1 VLVSGDVARLVRRP
15 ETVDDVFS
23 RDVLGGVTGLDHVSV
38 ACADVDRSPA
48 FYRDLLGLSLR
59 GRGTGSAGPV
69 GEITGLGDAQVEW
82 ADLALPDGRVLELLR
97 LAGGPPVA
105 GSGHFA
111 LGVAEA
117 DAVHRRLR
125 EAGVPLRSAPVVID
139 DEGDWQGVRCFDAED
154 PDGTVVELVQRPS
167 TGS

>member
-1 VLVSGDVARLVRRP
+1 M
-15 ETVDDVFS
+15 
-23 RDVLGGVTGLDHVSV
+23 TGLDHVSV
-38 ACADVDRSPA
+38 ACADVDRSLA

-59 GRGTGSAGPV
+59 GRGAGSAGPV

-97 LAGGPPVA
+97 LPGGPPIP

-125 EAGVPLRSAPVVID
+125 EAGVPLRSEPVVID
-139 DEGDWQGVRCFDAED
+139 DEGDWQGVRCFYAED

-167 TGS
+167 TRS